1 MLCLY
6 LLIFSLGAGLIK
18 STYCVSQQHRVFN
31 FTFLLLFTF
40 SLGAGIMRE
49 SLDFHTDVAQPVIL
63 ITRATYGELH
73 GNDTSKIID
82 VTNDI
87 QAQVDERTLT
97 IEREVNLNKLFHWD
111 PSPGMYTLCNF
122 ELSVCVFVII
132 EV

>member
-1 MLCLY
+1 
-6 LLIFSLGAGLIK
+6 
-18 STYCVSQQHRVFN
+18 
-31 FTFLLLFTF
+31 
-40 SLGAGIMRE
+40 MRE

-87 QAQVDERTLT
+87 QAQVDGRTLT

-111 PSPGMYTLCNF
+111 PSPGMHVICSVVNVLDTFLFFFANF
-122 ELSVCVFVII
+122 IPL
-132 EV
+132 

>member
-1 MLCLY
+1 
-6 LLIFSLGAGLIK
+6 
-18 STYCVSQQHRVFN
+18 
-31 FTFLLLFTF
+31 
-40 SLGAGIMRE
+40 MRE

-87 QAQVDERTLT
+87 QAQVDGRTLT

-111 PSPGMYTLCNF
+111 PSPGMPCSVVSRVSGL
-122 ELSVCVFVII
+122 LSQYSFYSSSLV
-132 EV
+132 